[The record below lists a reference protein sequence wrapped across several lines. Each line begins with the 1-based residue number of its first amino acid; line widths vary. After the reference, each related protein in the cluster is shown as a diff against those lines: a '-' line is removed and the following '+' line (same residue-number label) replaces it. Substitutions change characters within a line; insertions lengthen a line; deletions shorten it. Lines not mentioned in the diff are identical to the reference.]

1 MQLQPV
7 YREEKQ
13 ALRFQCDDIARK
25 GGLGLIAEAPFSW
38 VLLASPHPAWIW
50 RVCSA
55 PCGIWARADTLAG

>member
-1 MQLQPV
+1 MHLRPV

-38 VLLASPHPAWIW
+38 VLLASPHPA
-50 RVCSA
+50 
-55 PCGIWARADTLAG
+55 DTLAG